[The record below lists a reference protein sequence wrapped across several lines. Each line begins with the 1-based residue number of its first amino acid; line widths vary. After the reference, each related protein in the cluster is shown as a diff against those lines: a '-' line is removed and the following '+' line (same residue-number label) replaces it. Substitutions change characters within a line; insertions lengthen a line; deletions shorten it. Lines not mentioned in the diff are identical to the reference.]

1 MDFKNLDYTEARK
14 RLMQLYIVGEGLQL
28 IGAVIALNSI
38 IVSKIVLGI
47 GIGIF
52 GVGTIIFTVAFFIR
66 SSKSYRKLKKEDN
79 QVESFSDITKE
90 LGTMMTLL
98 GLAFILAIV
107 FGAVYFAYQWTHSWI
122 KVVLFL
128 LAFSFIDDLKEYFAS
143 SEVEDEL

>member
-1 MDFKNLDYTEARK
+1 MDFKNLEYTNARK

-38 IVSKIVLGI
+38 IISKLIVGI
-47 GIGIF
+47 GISIF
-52 GVGTIIFTVAFFIR
+52 ILGTIIFAIAFFIR
-66 SSKSYRKLKKEDN
+66 SSKSYRKLKKEDHE
-79 QVESFSDITKE
+79 VESFRDITKE
-90 LGTMMTLL
+90 FGTLMTLL

-107 FGAVYFAYQWTHSWI
+107 IGAIYFAYQWTHSWI

-128 LAFSFIDDLKEYFAS
+128 LAFSFVDDLKEYFAS